1 MVPRSKFRVFS
12 PRSRLGLRLFL
23 PLAVG
28 LMLISAVDLF
38 GQEQFSKPDRDQ
50 QLEAFLKD
58 DTVAAFEILA
68 EHPDFLKERTV
79 QVKVYR
85 SQRSKD
91 PEMFAAAYRLCFQVP
106 DLAGMAPMIE
116 RRCNGAFI
124 GSDPAPR
131 RLMLELALEDADLKQ
146 DLRVVGLI
154 NSVLHSED
162 EPLRNLGRQMLES
175 YPALGNLPAILEA
188 LPESAGTLPDYESF
202 KATVNPVFTAM
213 GPDERACI
221 NCHNSRPILFFPQLG
236 PDEEE
241 EPVIRQ
247 RYRSVLRVID
257 LENPEASLILNK
269 PTNPAPENPK
279 GPSSPAH
286 HIGGPRFQKGD
297 ETYNR
302 ILRWITG
309 SGERPEE

>member
-1 MVPRSKFRVFS
+1 M
-12 PRSRLGLRLFL
+12 
-23 PLAVG
+23 PLAMG
-28 LMLISAVDLF
+28 LMLVSAASQKPLS
-38 GQEQFSKPDRDQ
+38 EPDRTQ
-50 QLEAFLKD
+50 QLEAFLAD
-58 DTVAAFEILA
+58 ETVAAFEILA
-68 EHPDFLKERTV
+68 ENPDFLNQRNV

-85 SQRSKD
+85 SQRSKNS
-91 PEMFAAAYRLCFQVP
+91 EMLAAAYRLCFQVP

-131 RLMLELALEDADLKQ
+131 WLMLELALEDVDLKQ

-154 NSVLHSED
+154 NSALHSED
-162 EPLRNLGRQMLES
+162 ETLESLGRQMLQK
-175 YPALGNLPAILEA
+175 YPALASLPAILEA
-188 LPESAGTLPDYESF
+188 LPESTKALPDYESF
-202 KATVNPVFTAM
+202 KSTVNPIFTAM

-221 NCHNSRPILFFPQLG
+221 NCHNSRPVLFFPQLG
-236 PDEEE
+236 PEEE
-241 EPVIRQ
+241 AEPVIRQ

-257 LENPEASLILNK
+257 LESPEESLILHK

-286 HIGGPRFQKGD
+286 HTGGPRFQKGD

-302 ILRWITG
+302 ILEWIKG
-309 SGERPEE
+309 SENRRDN

>member
-1 MVPRSKFRVFS
+1 MIQQGAYSFLS
-12 PRSRLGLRLFL
+12 LGL
-23 PLAVG
+23 VV
-28 LMLISAVDLF
+28 MLISEVGLF
-38 GQEQFSKPDRDQ
+38 GQEQFPKPDRDQ
-50 QLEAFLKD
+50 QLEAFLAD
-58 DTVAAFEILA
+58 ETVAAFEILA
-68 EHPDFLKERTV
+68 ENPDFLNERTV

-85 SQRSKD
+85 SQRSKN
-91 PEMFAAAYRLCFQVP
+91 PEMLAAAYRLCFQVP

-146 DLRVVGLI
+146 DLRVIGLI
-154 NSVLHSED
+154 NSALHSED
-162 EPLRNLGRQMLES
+162 EPLESLGRQMLQK

-188 LPESAGTLPDYESF
+188 LPESTKALPDYQSF
-202 KATVNPVFTAM
+202 KSTVNPIFTTM

-221 NCHNSRPILFFPQLG
+221 NCHNSRPVLFFPQLG

-241 EPVIRQ
+241 EAVIRQ
-247 RYRSVLRVID
+247 RYRFVLRVID
-257 LENPEASLILNK
+257 LESPEESLILNK

-297 ETYNR
+297 QTYNR
-302 ILRWITG
+302 ILAWIKG
-309 SGERPEE
+309 AESSRDN